1 MTSKGC
7 NAVSRRP
14 CVKGISSKEQMS
26 IVFTDTRL
34 TALIDTLGSTIEH
47 LPAAPVELYT
57 LCIYK
62 DLLEPWLS
70 ALRRQRTEVSPR
82 PHCRKL
88 SVGKKKWGISVT
100 YVYWEC
106 WTEVTAVAYNSC
118 VVTLRDEKATQTREA
133 NSNLYSSFNYQINPI
148 TDNQVIS

>member
-7 NAVSRRP
+7 NSVSRRP

-34 TALIDTLGSTIEH
+34 TALTDTLGSTIEH

-62 DLLEPWLS
+62 DQLEPWLS
-70 ALRRQRTEVSPR
+70 VLRQQRTEASPR

-88 SVGKKKWGISVT
+88 PVGKKKWGISVT
-100 YVYWEC
+100 NIYWE
-106 WTEVTAVAYNSC
+106 WREVTAVTYNSC
-118 VVTLRDEKATQTREA
+118 VVTLCDEKARQIREA
-133 NSNLYSSFNYQINPI
+133 NSNLYPSFNYQINPI
-148 TDNQVIS
+148 S

>member
-106 WTEVTAVAYNSC
+106 LNRSDSC
-118 VVTLRDEKATQTREA
+118 CIQLMCRD
-133 NSNLYSSFNYQINPI
+133 I
-148 TDNQVIS
+148 TWWESKTDPGGKLQFVLKFQLLN